1 MGFLV
6 VTVELV
12 LAGETLLVV
21 FATDGWAFKGF
32 GIDAVLGRVVTF
44 HVAEAFSGEF
54 AVGFTASIISML
66 AVMETLFLMTQQ
78 VK

>member
-21 FATDGWAFKGF
+21 FAADGRAFEGF

-54 AVGFTASIISML
+54 AVGFTASIISRL
-66 AVMETLFLMTQQ
+66 AVMETLLLMTQQ